1 MLVAG
6 GELVVFVTSDVV
18 GIFWLSLFFQF
29 VVVVE
34 IIKLYLVQT
43 GRFSATTG
51 YVAFSVR

>member
-1 MLVAG
+1 MG
-6 GELVVFVTSDVV
+6 FNVVPSEFCSEHALGNSRLCVV
-18 GIFWLSLFFQF
+18 

-51 YVAFSVR
+51 YVATKNV